1 MHAQTRSRDLYEVLG
16 VPRQASAAD
25 LKKAYYRLAKQ
36 YHPDHNPNDKVA
48 EDKFKEAANA
58 YQVLSDDAQRAR
70 YDRFG
75 FDGLGRGGG
84 APGDTAAGFQ
94 GFRSVDEI
102 FSAFGDLFGDFFGGR
117 MRSRPAR
124 GADLH
129 LELRLDFH
137 EAVWGTRKDIKVTRA
152 AGCASCQATGAA
164 RGGKPE
170 ACTQCQG
177 KGHVHHAQGY
187 FMVQTTCAQCRGAG
201 KMIKDPCLECRGQGV
216 RPETT
221 TSSLTIPPG
230 VDDGQTLRISGK
242 GESAPGGSA
251 GDLYVVLCVE
261 DDARFERAGDDVT
274 SEVSI
279 SYAQAVLGGEVE
291 VDTLDDDCEGS
302 VILELA
308 PGTQPGDLVVRRG
321 QGIPHISGEGRGDHI
336 IEFKITVPKK
346 LTNRQEKLLREFA
359 AEFGDDTAR
368 RQRKKKAR

>member
-48 EDKFKEAANA
+48 EDRFKEAANA

-75 FDGLGRGGG
+75 FDSLGRSGGSTSDAG
-84 APGDTAAGFQ
+84 VGFQ
-94 GFRSVDEI
+94 GFNNVEEI

-117 MRSRPAR
+117 MRPRPVR
-124 GADLH
+124 GSDLR

-137 EAVWGTRKDIKVTRA
+137 EAVWGTRKDIRVTRA
-152 AGCASCQATGAA
+152 TACGTCQATGAA
-164 RGGKPE
+164 RGGKVEVCP
-170 ACTQCQG
+170 QCQG
-177 KGHVHHAQGY
+177 KGHAHHAQGF
-187 FMVQTTCAQCRGAG
+187 FMVQTTCMQCRGAG
-201 KMIKDPCLECRGQGV
+201 KMIKDPCPECRGQGL

-221 TSSLTIPPG
+221 TLSLTIPPG

-242 GESAPGGSA
+242 GESAPGGST
-251 GDLYVVLCVE
+251 GDLYVVLTVE
-261 DDARFERAGDDVT
+261 DDERFVREGDNVT

-279 SYAQAVLGGEVE
+279 SYAQAVLGGDVE
-291 VDTLDDDCEGS
+291 IDTLDDDCEGTA
-302 VILELA
+302 ILELP

-321 QGIPHISGEGRGDHI
+321 QGIQHVSGEGRGDHTL
-336 IEFKITVPKK
+336 EFKIEVPKK
-346 LTNRQEKLLREFA
+346 LTSRQEKLLREFA
-359 AEFGDDTAR
+359 AESGDSNKR
-368 RQRKKKAR
+368 RPRKKKAR